1 MDKLAQTENIAV
13 KEPISYLN
21 WDMSSFFTNQFSV
34 KSILLWIVPLFIIT
48 QSASVLKGFQISAG
62 DSSSLKTESIQ
73 SKEERVPDTTIA
85 VDTREQTAVTDQVR
99 FRNAAR
105 FESKRN
111 LFRKVVGIP
120 RAVWT
125 LAFYPLGQSIIW
137 GERIRIDQRATN
149 FFLNDDRTAGV
160 LPLLTVGGNTGTALG
175 SLIFNNDL
183 FHNETALSGYFLY
196 NSPENLVIGSNF
208 SAPVLSNR
216 GTVYASVKFWEDEEE
231 FLFDIGNNT
240 STNDSLAY
248 GVKEKYMKTGF
259 EYTWLKSSG
268 RFITTNYHRERKP
281 GRMNFISI
289 DTYIKYRTVT
299 IDAGKAE
306 FRTIADKVTG
316 YGEESSIE
324 GGISFSFDSRNRR
337 YNPFKGGLFRLSGI
351 LSDQLNGD
359 EFGFLRYTFEFQR
372 YFQLFKRGRIIAV
385 RAILDETHTPGD
397 KVIPFYDMSVLG
409 NAKTLRG
416 YREGRFR
423 DFGSALINI
432 EYRYPIWDS
441 WDGVFFLDQGE
452 VFTNLSDLSVR
463 DFHTGYGFGIRV
475 RTMEGF
481 LARAQVGRSKEGTRF
496 ILQFSQIFD

>member
-1 MDKLAQTENIAV
+1 MNSFL
-13 KEPISYLN
+13 IS
-21 WDMSSFFTNQFSV
+21 QFSA
-34 KSILLWIVPLFIIT
+34 KSVLLWIVHFIIIT
-48 QSASVLKGFQISAG
+48 HSANVLKGYQISSG
-62 DSSSLKTESIQ
+62 DSSALKTELIQ
-73 SKEERVPDTTIA
+73 SKEESDHDTTIA
-85 VDTREQTAVTDQVR
+85 VDMREQTALTDQIR

-111 LFRKVVGIP
+111 LFRKVAGIP

-125 LAFYPLGQSIIW
+125 LTFYPLGQTIIW
-137 GERIRIDQRATN
+137 GERIRIDQRAVN
-149 FFLNDDRTAGV
+149 FLLNDDRTAGV
-160 LPLLTVGGNTGTALG
+160 IPLLTLGGKTEAAFG
-175 SLIFNNDL
+175 SLFFNDEL
-183 FHNETALSGYFLY
+183 FQSKISFNGYFLY
-196 NSPENLVIGSNF
+196 SSAENILLGSKIT
-208 SAPVLSNR
+208 SPVLSNK
-216 GTVYASVKFWEDEEE
+216 GTVYASAKFWEDEEE
-231 FLFDIGNNT
+231 FLYDIGNNT
-240 STNDSLAY
+240 NTKDSLAY

-259 EYTWLKSSG
+259 EYTWMKSSG
-268 RFITTNYHRERKP
+268 RFVNTNYSRERKA
-281 GRMNFISI
+281 GRMNHISI
-289 DTYIKYRTVT
+289 DTYIKYRSVT

-306 FRTIADKVTG
+306 FREIADKVTG
-316 YGEESSIE
+316 YGKESSIE
-324 GGISFSFDSRNRR
+324 GGISFSYDSRNRR

-351 LSDQLNGD
+351 LSEQLNGD

-372 YFQLFKRGRIIAV
+372 YFQLFKRGRIIAI
-385 RAILDETHTPGD
+385 RAILDETHTPGN

-452 VFTNLSDLSVR
+452 VFTNISDLSVG

-481 LARAQVGRSKEGTRF
+481 LARAQVGLSKEGARI

>member
-1 MDKLAQTENIAV
+1 MDRF
-13 KEPISYLN
+13 
-21 WDMSSFFTNQFSV
+21 SS
-34 KSILLWIVPLFIIT
+34 
-48 QSASVLKGFQISAG
+48 G
-62 DSSSLKTESIQ
+62 DSSALKTESIQ
-73 SKEERVPDTTIA
+73 SKEESVLDTIIA
-85 VDTREQTAVTDQVR
+85 IDTRQQTALTDQIR

-259 EYTWLKSSG
+259 EYTWMKSSG
-268 RFITTNYHRERKP
+268 RFVKTNYSRERKA
-281 GRMNFISI
+281 GRMNHISI
-289 DTYIKYRTVT
+289 VTVLYFIYVS
-299 IDAGKAE
+299 ID
-306 FRTIADKVTG
+306 I
-316 YGEESSIE
+316 
-324 GGISFSFDSRNRR
+324 
-337 YNPFKGGLFRLSGI
+337 
-351 LSDQLNGD
+351 
-359 EFGFLRYTFEFQR
+359 
-372 YFQLFKRGRIIAV
+372 
-385 RAILDETHTPGD
+385 
-397 KVIPFYDMSVLG
+397 
-409 NAKTLRG
+409 
-416 YREGRFR
+416 
-423 DFGSALINI
+423 
-432 EYRYPIWDS
+432 
-441 WDGVFFLDQGE
+441 
-452 VFTNLSDLSVR
+452 
-463 DFHTGYGFGIRV
+463 
-475 RTMEGF
+475 
-481 LARAQVGRSKEGTRF
+481 
-496 ILQFSQIFD
+496 

>member
-1 MDKLAQTENIAV
+1 MNPFL
-13 KEPISYLN
+13 IS
-21 WDMSSFFTNQFSV
+21 QFSA
-34 KSILLWIVPLFIIT
+34 KSVLLWIVHFIIIT
-48 QSASVLKGFQISAG
+48 QSANVLRGFQISSG
-62 DSSSLKTESIQ
+62 DSSALKTESIQ
-73 SKEERVPDTTIA
+73 SKEESVLDTIIA
-85 VDTREQTAVTDQVR
+85 IDTRQQTALTDQIR
-99 FRNAAR
+99 FWNAAR

-149 FFLNDDRTAGV
+149 FLLNDDRTAGV

-183 FHNETALSGYFLY
+183 FDNETTLSGYFLY
-196 NSPENLVIGSNF
+196 NSRENLLIGSNF
-208 SAPVLSNR
+208 STPVLSNK
-216 GTVYASVKFWEDEEE
+216 GTVYASAKFWEDEEE
-231 FLFDIGNNT
+231 FLYDIGNNT
-240 STNDSLAY
+240 NTNDSLAY
-248 GVKEKYMKTGF
+248 GVIEKYMKTGF
-259 EYTWLKSSG
+259 EYTWMKSSG
-268 RFITTNYHRERKP
+268 RFVKTNYSRERKA
-281 GRMNFISI
+281 GRMNHISI

-299 IDAGKAE
+299 IDSGKAD
-306 FRTIADKVTG
+306 FKAIADKVTG
-316 YGEESSIE
+316 YGKESSIE
-324 GGISFSFDSRNRR
+324 GGISFSYDSRNRR

-351 LSDQLNGD
+351 LSEQLNGD

-372 YFQLFKRGRIIAV
+372 YFQLFKRGRIIAI
-385 RAILDETHTPGD
+385 RAILDETHTPGN

>member
-48 QSASVLKGFQISAG
+48 QSANVLRGFQISAG

-73 SKEERVPDTTIA
+73 SKEESVLDTIIA
-85 VDTREQTAVTDQVR
+85 IDTRQQTALTDQVR

-160 LPLLTVGGNTGTALG
+160 LPLLTVGGNTGTAVG

-196 NSPENLVIGSNF
+196 NSPENLLIGSNF
-208 SAPVLSNR
+208 STPVLSNR
-216 GTVYASVKFWEDEEE
+216 GTVYASAKFWEDEEE
-231 FLFDIGNNT
+231 FLYDIGNNT

-248 GVKEKYMKTGF
+248 GV
-259 EYTWLKSSG
+259 
-268 RFITTNYHRERKP
+268 
-281 GRMNFISI
+281 
-289 DTYIKYRTVT
+289 
-299 IDAGKAE
+299 
-306 FRTIADKVTG
+306 
-316 YGEESSIE
+316 
-324 GGISFSFDSRNRR
+324 
-337 YNPFKGGLFRLSGI
+337 
-351 LSDQLNGD
+351 
-359 EFGFLRYTFEFQR
+359 
-372 YFQLFKRGRIIAV
+372 
-385 RAILDETHTPGD
+385 
-397 KVIPFYDMSVLG
+397 
-409 NAKTLRG
+409 
-416 YREGRFR
+416 
-423 DFGSALINI
+423 
-432 EYRYPIWDS
+432 
-441 WDGVFFLDQGE
+441 
-452 VFTNLSDLSVR
+452 
-463 DFHTGYGFGIRV
+463 
-475 RTMEGF
+475 
-481 LARAQVGRSKEGTRF
+481 
-496 ILQFSQIFD
+496 

>member
-1 MDKLAQTENIAV
+1 MNSL
-13 KEPISYLN
+13 
-21 WDMSSFFTNQFSV
+21 FFNLFSARSV
-34 KSILLWIVPLFIIT
+34 LLWIVHFIIIT
-48 QSASVLKGFQISAG
+48 QSTIVLRGYQISSG
-62 DSSSLKTESIQ
+62 DSSALKTESIQ
-73 SKEERVPDTTIA
+73 SEEETVPDTTI
-85 VDTREQTAVTDQVR
+85 VINTREQTVLTDETI

-111 LFRKVVGIP
+111 LLRKVMGIP

-125 LAFYPLGQSIIW
+125 LFFYPLGQFVIW
-137 GERIRIDQRATN
+137 GERIRIDQRAIN
-149 FFLNDDRTAGV
+149 FFLNDDRTAGAV
-160 LPLLTVGGNTGTALG
+160 PLLAVGGNTGTAIG

-196 NSPENLVIGSNF
+196 NTLENLLIGSNF
-208 SAPVLSNR
+208 SSPVLGNR
-216 GTVYASVKFWEDEEE
+216 GKIHASAKFWKDEEE
-231 FLFDIGNNT
+231 FLYDIGNNT

-259 EYTWLKSSG
+259 EYIVKKSSG
-268 RFITTNYHRERKP
+268 RFVNTNYHRERKP

-289 DTYIKYRTVT
+289 DTYIKYRSVT

-306 FRTIADKVTG
+306 FKAIADKITG
-316 YGEESSIE
+316 YGEESSVE
-324 GGISFSFDSRNRR
+324 WGLSLSYDSRNRR
-337 YNPFKGGLFRLSGI
+337 YKPFKGGLIRLSGI
-351 LSDQLNGD
+351 LSEQLNGD
-359 EFGFLRYTFEFQR
+359 EFGFLRYTLEIQR
-372 YFQLFKRGRIIAV
+372 YFQLFKRGRSIAI
-385 RAILDETHTPGD
+385 RAILDGTHTPGD

-416 YREGRFR
+416 FREGRFR

-432 EYRYPIWDS
+432 EYRYPVWDS
-441 WDGVFFLDQGE
+441 WDGVIFLDQGE
-452 VFTNLSDLSVR
+452 VFTNLSDLSIG